1 VTSHGACIKP
11 GTTRSVR
18 RQDISE
24 AVRALGLQ
32 HRPVCLHTSLR
43 SFGGLAG
50 GVGAVLGG
58 FLDEGCTIMVPTF
71 TYEHAVAPPLEL
83 SPPQNGYDYTRSST
97 AHARPGPIYTPDSP
111 DVSDDMGALP
121 RALLRLPGRVRG
133 DHPLNSFSAVGP
145 LSHTLVGGQ
154 TSTDVYAPFRSLT
167 EHGVTVVLIGVGLT
181 RMTLL
186 HEAER
191 RAGRNLFWRW
201 ALDKGGETVS
211 VRVGGCS
218 EGFESLGP
226 VLAGLERT
234 RRVGESLWRG
244 FPVRGTLER
253 AAAAIRAEPD
263 LTDCGDPGCQRCA
276 DAAKGGPDAA
286 LERRMLRSWRPVR

>member
-1 VTSHGACIKP
+1 VSRGVH
-11 GTTRSVR
+11 TR
-18 RQDISE
+18 DIAE
-24 AVRALGLQ
+24 AVRALELQ
-32 HRPVCLHTSLR
+32 HRPVCLHSSLR
-43 SFGGLAG
+43 SFGSVEG
-50 GVGAVLGG
+50 GAEAIIQG
-58 FLDEGCTIMVPTF
+58 FLNEGCTVMAPTF
-71 TYEHAVAPPLEL
+71 SYEHAVAPPLEL
-83 SPPQNGYDYTRSST
+83 SPPQNGYHYARSST
-97 AHARPGPIYTPDSP
+97 AHARPGPAYTPDSP
-111 DVSDDMGALP
+111 DVSNDMGTLS
-121 RALLRLPGRVRG
+121 RALLTLPERVRG

-145 LSHTLVGGQ
+145 LAHTLVGGQ
-154 TSTDVYAPFRSLT
+154 TGTDVYAPFRSLA
-167 EHGVTVVLIGVGLT
+167 EYGGGVVLIGVGLT

-201 ALDKGGETVS
+201 ALDQERETVS

-226 VLAGLERT
+226 ALAGLERT
-234 RRVGESLWRG
+234 RRVGASLWRV
-244 FPVRGTLER
+244 FPVRETLER

-276 DAAKGGPDAA
+276 DAVKGGPDPDAA

>member
-1 VTSHGACIKP
+1 MSSA
-11 GTTRSVR
+11 VR
-18 RQDISE
+18 VQDIAE
-24 AVRALGLQ
+24 AVRTLGLR

-43 SFGGLAG
+43 SFGGLEG
-50 GVGAVLGG
+50 GAGAVLQG
-58 FLDEGCTIMVPTF
+58 FLDEGCTVMVPTF
-71 TYEHAVAPPLEL
+71 TYEYAVAPTLEL

-97 AHARPGPIYTPDSP
+97 AHARPGPAYTPDSP
-111 DVSDDMGALP
+111 DVSGDMGALS
-121 RALLRLPGRVRG
+121 RALLRLPGGVRG

-145 LSHTLVGGQ
+145 MSHTLVGGQ
-154 TSTDVYAPFRSLT
+154 TSIDVYAPFRSLA
-167 EHGVTVVLIGVGLT
+167 EHGGCVVLIGVGLT

-201 ALDKGGETVS
+201 ARDRGGETVS

-226 VLAGLERT
+226 ALAGLERT
-234 RRVGESLWRG
+234 RRVGASLWRV
-244 FPVRGTLER
+244 FPVRETLER

-263 LTDCGDPGCQRCA
+263 LTRCGDLGCQRCTEA
-276 DAAKGGPDAA
+276 VKGGPDPDAA
-286 LERRMLRSWRPVR
+286 LERRMLRSWQSVR